1 MDKTKK
7 PLKDEEEKTKI
18 DEVENTGDSKE
29 ASVTENSGESK
40 ADSDTAQA
48 DVTESED
55 SVTASSVDDDSAA
68 DLNDADTKEETA
80 AEDSKPELDEEPVKT
95 ASVDDSSEP
104 KEEKKAKSDDAV
116 DTTGIAGEDKPI
128 VKIPDNAKWYILHT
142 YAGHENKV
150 ARSLK
155 QRAEAMKFDDRIFDI
170 IVPTRSTIKVTQ
182 GKKETVQEK
191 IFPGYVL
198 VRMVLDDESWFM
210 VRSTQG
216 VTSFIGAGNK
226 PTPISEKEVEAIQKF
241 MNLEEPLYKVAFVVG
256 EAVKITDGPF
266 ADFLGT
272 IDNIDETRGKLKVLV
287 SIFGRETPVE
297 LDFLQV
303 KKI

>member
-1 MDKTKK
+1 MDTPQTVEPK
-7 PLKDEEEKTKI
+7 EEKVAA
-18 DEVENTGDSKE
+18 D
-29 ASVTENSGESK
+29 AQNSGEPKETTDTEESK

-48 DVTESED
+48 DVAES
-55 SVTASSVDDDSAA
+55 
-68 DLNDADTKEETA
+68 DA
-80 AEDSKPELDEEPVKT
+80 
-95 ASVDDSSEP
+95 ASVENSSEP
-104 KEEKKAKSDDAV
+104 KADSAESTTEPVASAADEKEEDTEKSKPKSNDAV

-128 VKIPDNAKWYILHT
+128 VKVPDNAKWYILHT

-170 IVPTRSTIKVTQ
+170 IVPTRNTIKVTQ

-198 VRMVLDDESWFM
+198 VRMILDDESWFM

-272 IDNIDETRGKLKVLV
+272 IDTIDETRGKLKVLV

>member
-1 MDKTKK
+1 MDSTQTTK
-7 PLKDEEEKTKI
+7 
-18 DEVENTGDSKE
+18 
-29 ASVTENSGESK
+29 
-40 ADSDTAQA
+40 
-48 DVTESED
+48 
-55 SVTASSVDDDSAA
+55 
-68 DLNDADTKEETA
+68 TKEEKVDDTTESVSEHVAEEAVAENA
-80 AEDSKPELDEEPVKT
+80 AEPASEETDNSENEDSTKEDMKT
-95 ASVDDSSEP
+95 DGV
-104 KEEKKAKSDDAV
+104 V

-128 VKIPDNAKWYILHT
+128 VKVPDNAKWYILHT

-241 MNLEEPLYKVAFVVG
+241 MNMDEPLYKVAFVVG

-266 ADFLGT
+266 SDFLGT